1 MSKFFCTCPTQS
13 CERGSSLL
21 VNHCAYDIV
30 RRFVWLKAA
39 NYCTAYAGAAV
50 RPSALLPAP
59 IDFLNQCEPAAF
71 IFSAGNVVCRY
82 FCQWLNPSPCSWA
95 SVQAFYRSLVHTAT
109 GAIATQPALPQLLQ
123 LLPLLSCWRQM
134 PTKWLQWRK
143 HLQAP
148 RPVSMCSGRSS
159 TSL

>member
-95 SVQAFYRSLVHTAT
+95 SVQAFYGSLVHTAT
-109 GAIATQPALPQLLQ
+109 GAIATLPVLPQLLQ
-123 LLPLLSCWRQM
+123 LQLLLS
-134 PTKWLQWRK
+134 
-143 HLQAP
+143 
-148 RPVSMCSGRSS
+148 S
-159 TSL
+159 